1 MPKHTKF
8 PGFRRHSWTTAQS
21 EVKTAYY
28 FERTVNGKRAETPLG
43 TDHAQALRKWHEL
56 AFDKPR
62 EAGTLKEAFDR
73 WEVEVLAHKKPVT
86 KRDYSLALVKLRPV
100 FQRARW
106 AEITLPA
113 LTRYLEKRS
122 AKRRGNLELSV
133 LSAIWNWARI
143 TAAKP
148 GGTEPITSL
157 PWPAAGLERS
167 KWKNPESA
175 REFEVTDE
183 LFAAVYE
190 KADQV
195 LRDCMDI
202 ASATGLR
209 LTDVRTFLL
218 PADGVLRGR
227 ASKTGKPFATSM
239 ADSLVLAP
247 IWARRKAYRVN
258 HLMLLSTPT
267 REVSYLMLR
276 DRWNAA
282 RAAAAADP
290 ANEAIKAQIQAMW
303 LRDMRS
309 RAADLAETSEQAR
322 ELLQHADQRTTDKHY
337 RTKVKTLRAVR

>member
-1 MPKHTKF
+1 MPKRTKY
-8 PGFRRHSWTTAQS
+8 PGLRRHSWTTAQG
-21 EVKTAYY
+21 ERKTAYY
-28 FERTVNGKRAETPLG
+28 FAHAVDGKRTETPLG
-43 TDHAQALRKWHEL
+43 TDHAEALRKWHAL

-73 WEVEVLAHKKPVT
+73 WELEVLEHKKPVT
-86 KRDYSLALVKLRPV
+86 KRDYSLALTQLRPV
-100 FQRARW
+100 FGRARW
-106 AEITLPA
+106 DEVTLPVLRA
-113 LTRYLEKRS
+113 YLMKRT

-133 LSAIWNWARI
+133 LSAIWNWARLTPI
-143 TAAKP
+143 KL
-148 GGTEPITSL
+148 GSMEPLTPL

-167 KWKNPESA
+167 KWKNEERP
-175 REFEVTDE
+175 REFEVTDA
-183 LFAAVYE
+183 LFAAVYV
-190 KADQV
+190 KADEV

-239 ADSLVLAP
+239 ADSPVLAP
-247 IWARRKAYRVN
+247 IWSRRKAYRVN

-282 RAAAAADP
+282 RIDAAADP
-290 ANEAIKAQIQAMW
+290 ANKAIRAQIEAMW

-309 RAADLAETSEQAR
+309 RAADLAETGEEAR